1 MKIVICDD
9 SKSDALAAKEVI
21 KQTLH
26 GLHIKAEFDYYSN
39 ATDIERKLIIKKEPL
54 DILILDIDMPEISGI
69 ELAERLRANN
79 LKLIIIFLSNH
90 EEYVFKAI
98 EFQPFRYIRK
108 IKLKAEMPLAI
119 KAAARSIELQRDKQ
133 IVLNTDDGEIRV
145 MISEIIYFETER
157 RKIAIHLQNGGKLLV
172 NKTISQIQ
180 EEISNEKFIMI
191 HRSCIVNANYISNMK
206 DSIIYLKNGEQLL
219 ASRRKFKDIKQQV
232 LILWG
237 ESI

>member
-1 MKIVICDD
+1 MNIVICDD

-21 KQTLH
+21 KQTLNE
-26 GLHIKAEFDYYSN
+26 LHIKAEFDYYSN
-39 ATDIERKLIIKKEPL
+39 ASDIERKLIIKKEPL
-54 DILILDIDMPEISGI
+54 DILILDIDMPEVSGL
-69 ELAERLRANN
+69 ELAEKLRANN
-79 LKLIIIFLSNH
+79 LNLIIIFLSNH

-108 IKLKAEMPLAI
+108 LKLKSEIPLAI
-119 KAAARSIELQRDKQ
+119 RAAVKNIELQKDKQ
-133 IVLNTDDGEIRV
+133 IVLNTDDGETKV
-145 MISEIIYFETER
+145 MISEIMYFETEK
-157 RKIAIHLQNGGKLLV
+157 RKVAIHFQNGSKLLV
-172 NKTISQIQ
+172 SKTISQIQ
-180 EEISNEKFIMI
+180 ELISKDNFIMI

-219 ASRRKFKDIKQQV
+219 ASRRKFKDIKHQV